1 MSTTS
6 LPDRTRINTA
16 AGKCTHA
23 GAYSDERREPE
34 RRQPG
39 GRGAEAVRLAGA
51 LFAATLLLTAVT
63 AADAQAA
70 CGDGIVDAGEMCDDS
85 NLADGDCCTSS
96 CQRPNYC
103 DVTDMAS
110 IILRDR
116 TDDRDDRLFWKYSRG
131 DTTFEN
137 WGDPIFGTGYSLC
150 VWDDDELVIDAKV
163 NDGGLCWP
171 MRPCWKI
178 LGRVQPA
185 GYKYFQKISNND
197 GLQRVTMYSGP
208 PPIKANVS
216 VRALGVDIDPPGPLT
231 FDQYFNQTDAV
242 RVQFV
247 RSDAPFCW
255 ESAFTTNKKNKV
267 KLFKACVTP
276 SN

>member
-85 NLADGDCCTSS
+85 NLADGDC
-96 CQRPNYC
+96 
-103 DVTDMAS
+103 
-110 IILRDR
+110 
-116 TDDRDDRLFWKYSRG
+116 
-131 DTTFEN
+131 
-137 WGDPIFGTGYSLC
+137 
-150 VWDDDELVIDAKV
+150 
-163 NDGGLCWP
+163 
-171 MRPCWKI
+171 
-178 LGRVQPA
+178 
-185 GYKYFQKISNND
+185 
-197 GLQRVTMYSGP
+197 
-208 PPIKANVS
+208 
-216 VRALGVDIDPPGPLT
+216 
-231 FDQYFNQTDAV
+231 
-242 RVQFV
+242 
-247 RSDAPFCW
+247 
-255 ESAFTTNKKNKV
+255 
-267 KLFKACVTP
+267 
-276 SN
+276 